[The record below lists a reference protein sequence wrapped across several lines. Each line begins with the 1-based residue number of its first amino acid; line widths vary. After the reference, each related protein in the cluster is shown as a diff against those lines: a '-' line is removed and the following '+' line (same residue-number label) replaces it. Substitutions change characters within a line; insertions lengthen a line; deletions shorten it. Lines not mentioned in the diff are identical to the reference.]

1 VSYGES
7 MDRLLTELSRLPG
20 VGRKTAERLAH
31 HVLRMPREDADRLA
45 RAIHEVKLRTRSCS
59 QCSNVTEQ
67 DPCAICSDAR
77 RDSSRVCVVEQAR
90 DVVAF
95 EEAAAWRGLYHVL
108 GGRISPLDG
117 VGVGELTIGRLV
129 HRVQNEGVDE
139 IVVAT
144 SPDLEGDGTCLEI
157 ERALEHTGVRVS
169 RIARGVP
176 TGYSLE
182 NASAAML
189 HDALRGRYA
198 VEEPDAP
205 DQPRTPDEPGASSD
219 AAVPE
224 SDQGVTD
231 PQSTGATG
239 S

>member
-1 VSYGES
+1 
-7 MDRLLTELSRLPG
+7 MDQLLAELSRLPG

-45 RAIHEVKLRTRSCS
+45 RAIHEVKRRTRSCS
-59 QCSNVTEQ
+59 VCANVTEQ
-67 DPCAICSDAR
+67 DPCSICSDAR
-77 RDSSRVCVVEQAR
+77 RDPQRVCVVEQAR

-117 VGVGELTIGRLV
+117 VRAGELTIGELV
-129 HRVQNEGVDE
+129 RRVENDGVTE

-189 HDALRGRYA
+189 QDALRGRYA
-198 VEEPDAP
+198 VEESADEPEPESEPEPPAEPDAA
-205 DQPRTPDEPGASSD
+205 E
-219 AAVPE
+219 
-224 SDQGVTD
+224 
-231 PQSTGATG
+231 
-239 S
+239 